1 MNIFYGHNKCEQ
13 DKKIAC
19 LKSYTQWLLCISER
33 VKDVLMER
41 NLMTEQE
48 GYEKMPS
55 IIGRALNN
63 MNQNPTPN
71 PNQKTEKPLTIIPQF
86 NSSQNELIYNEPNT
100 VYTPVKIIK
109 DNNLISQ
116 NIIKGVTIY
125 GVTGTKECN
134 GGGGGNTC
142 PDISTLTIPLNLMH
156 YKTFNAPPGIVFNKV
171 LLDAS
176 YYENTTV
183 QAGSKLNGIYMNCTV
198 PTGSNPLNLQ
208 TLDIYNNTFQDS
220 DIVNSPSG
228 TAYNKVVNHIPK
240 YINQQVTSG
249 STLNGLYINC
259 TVPSNGGGGTQPQ
272 INIIPYNK
280 TVTSKSQLPNNE
292 QAPSDSAYSPITV
305 SIPDTHDIY
314 NKSQVLTIGS
324 LQNTSAV
331 EPHVLEGFTFYMKNH
346 ANQLKFKTGSIPNC
360 GNVEQQAPFEAN
372 NCYFQHIRI
381 TGSGGGGSGNEN
393 PISKS
398 RFNLL
403 ATDGSNIG
411 NEILVVSKEQFI
423 ANSSFL
429 YAGFTISV
437 QGGTYF
443 FRTQGF
449 SIGLNKTIFSSYS
462 NNIVYPSNSDAFKLD
477 NNPQASLTSS
487 KTGLIQS
494 LWWMSNFG
502 RLNPP
507 EGEYAVF
514 NSVPYKAIQSG
525 YNLLSAYEWKALNT
539 YFIEGNQENIWDY
552 LENIQDS
559 RIGLSWNNGR
569 IWTTTPVMHG
579 GQLKVWSAS
588 IAGKNGVS
596 LHIEN
601 MNTQLLGVDATK
613 YVSISLYDGL

>member
-13 DKKIAC
+13 DKKISC

-41 NLMTEQE
+41 NLMSEQE

-63 MNQNPTPN
+63 MNYNPN

-109 DNNLISQ
+109 DNNLIPQ
-116 NIIKGVTIY
+116 NIVKGVTIH
-125 GVTGTKECN
+125 GITGTKECN
-134 GGGGGNTC
+134 NSGGGGGSNC
-142 PDISTLTIPLNLMH
+142 PEAITLTIPLDLMH

-171 LLDAS
+171 ILNTD
-176 YYENTTV
+176 YFENTTV

-208 TLDIYNNTFQDS
+208 TLDIYNNTFQNS
-220 DIVNSPSG
+220 DTVNAPSG
-228 TAYNKVVNHIPK
+228 TAYNKVINHIPK

-259 TVPSNGGGGTQPQ
+259 TVPQSGGSPQPQ
-272 INIIPYNK
+272 INVIPYNK
-280 TVTSKSQLPNNE
+280 TITSKSQLPNNE
-292 QAPSDSAYSPITV
+292 QAPSGSAYSPITI

-324 LQNTSAV
+324 LQNTSAI

-360 GNVEQQAPFEAN
+360 GNVERQAPFEAN

-381 TGSGGGGSGNEN
+381 TDSGGGGSGNEN

-403 ATDGSNIG
+403 VTDGSNIG

-423 ANSSFL
+423 ANPSFL

-443 FRTQGF
+443 FRVQGF

-462 NNIVYPSNSDAFKLD
+462 NNIVYPSNNNAFKLD
-477 NNPQASLTSS
+477 NNPQASFSSS

-507 EGEYAVF
+507 EGEYAVL

-559 RIGLSWNNGR
+559 RIGLSQNNGR
-569 IWTTTPVMHG
+569 IWTTTPVMQG

-588 IAGKNGVS
+588 ISGKNGVN
-596 LHIEN
+596 LYIEN